1 MRITGSKVH
10 RIWKCAASAVLP
22 QHAMDVDRP
31 EWEPMRKHGQGV
43 HGFLEVVGK
52 VGRGAA
58 LAAAPADVVPLLEAL
73 DLDNLPVGLATEVS
87 FAWSW
92 QTGAVRE
99 LGRNLPRRQDG
110 GVDYDHPSIQ
120 PPVDWSCEV
129 PLTIDV
135 MGVAE
140 RVADS
145 SARRDI
151 VMRKGYVGDYKS
163 GHTRYPAPDMFGQ
176 TLLAALC
183 VARVYGCDDVVVE
196 LLHIH
201 DNGGHHTVRRTVN
214 EWDLQAFEA
223 ELQAAM
229 RVTQPVVVGRYED
242 TSVDEIRA
250 AVEAVRVHG
259 VAALSPLA
267 EVEIIPP
274 TPVEG
279 PWCDYCPAFRS
290 CPAKLAL
297 VRAIP
302 EELVRLGVRPG
313 IEEDGLEGTPGAL
326 RDFLYR
332 AATGDPPIPLT
343 AREAAALDRAVALLE
358 PPALVLAPGALT
370 IRNAAAAWEAI
381 ERIEDVLARAKEE
394 ICSIAAFEQIPLSDG
409 RVIGR
414 FVTERRGLN
423 GKVAAELL
431 RERLGPAAANYIEES
446 VTLDALR
453 KAVAKHRRPGEKIET
468 KAGDGVYDRALQEVE
483 RRGGLELKVTDAV
496 RPHVP
501 KKRPT

>member
-1 MRITGSKVH
+1 MRITGSKIH

-22 QHAMDVDRP
+22 QGYDGSDPSPAALRGTAIHA
-31 EWEPMRKHGQGV
+31 
-43 HGFLEVVGK
+43 FLEQVGK
-52 VGRGAA
+52 IGRGAA

-87 FAWSW
+87 FAWNW

-99 LGRNLPRRQDG
+99 LGRNLPRLPTG
-110 GVDYDHPSIQ
+110 AVDYDAAG
-120 PPVDWSCEV
+120 VNWSCEV
-129 PLTIDV
+129 PITIDV
-135 MGVAE
+135 MGLAYASSGPGQGE
-140 RVADS
+140 RVDV
-145 SARRDI
+145 RDI
-151 VMRKGYVGDYKS
+151 AKRGYVGDYKS
-163 GHTRYPAPDMFGQ
+163 GHTKYPAPDMFGQ

-201 DNGGHHTVRRTVN
+201 DNGGHHAARRTVN

-223 ELQAAM
+223 ELSASMLAIAA
-229 RVTQPVVVGRYED
+229 PNAGGPD
-242 TSVDEIRA
+242 FVD
-250 AVEAVRVHG
+250 HG
-259 VAALSPLA
+259 
-267 EVEIIPP
+267 
-274 TPVEG
+274 PVEG
-279 PWCDYCPAFRS
+279 SWCDHCPAFRS

-302 EELVRLGVRPG
+302 TELMRLGATAGVEPG
-313 IEEDGLEGTPGAL
+313 TM
-326 RDFLYR
+326 
-332 AATGDPPIPLT
+332 TLT
-343 AREAAALDRAVALLE
+343 
-358 PPALVLAPGALT
+358 PGALT

-394 ICSIAAFEQIPLSDG
+394 ICSIGAFEPIPLSDG

-414 FVTERRGLN
+414 LITERRGLN

-431 RERLGPAAANYIEES
+431 RERLGPAAAEYIEES

-453 KAVAKHRRPGEKIET
+453 KAVAKHRRPDEKIET
-468 KAGDGVYDRALQEVE
+468 KAGTGVYDKALQEVE

-501 KKRPT
+501 KKRPG

>member
-1 MRITGSKVH
+1 MRTGSKVH
-10 RIWKCAASAVLP
+10 RIWKCPASAVLP
-22 QHAMDVDRP
+22 QGYVSNDPSPAALRGTAIHA
-31 EWEPMRKHGQGV
+31 
-43 HGFLEVVGK
+43 FLEQVGK

-58 LAAAPADVVPLLEAL
+58 LANAPAEVVPLCEAL
-73 DLDNLPVGLATEVS
+73 DLENLPVGLATEVS
-87 FAWSW
+87 FAWNW

-99 LGRNLPRRQDG
+99 LGRNLPRLPTG
-110 GVDYDHPSIQ
+110 AVDYDAAG
-120 PPVDWSCEV
+120 VDWSCEV

-135 MGVAE
+135 MGVAFASVPRE
-140 RVADS
+140 GAYGTR
-145 SARRDI
+145 
-151 VMRKGYVGDYKS
+151 GYVGDYKS
-163 GHTRYPAPDMFGQ
+163 GHSKYPAPDMFGQ

-201 DNGGHHTVRRTVN
+201 DNGGHHAVRRTVN

-223 ELQAAM
+223 ELQQAM
-229 RVTQPVVVGRYED
+229 ETIADRQRLADFGFGGRLD
-242 TSVDEIRA
+242 
-250 AVEAVRVHG
+250 
-259 VAALSPLA
+259 LLPA
-267 EVEIIPP
+267 EEVPAP
-274 TPVEG
+274 HEG
-279 PWCDYCPAFRS
+279 PWCDHCAAFRS
-290 CPAKLAL
+290 CDKKLAL

-302 EELVRLGVRPG
+302 EQLVQLGARPDP
-313 IEEDGLEGTPGAL
+313 ESGAL
-326 RDFLYR
+326 
-332 AATGDPPIPLT
+332 TLT
-343 AREAAALDRAVALLE
+343 
-358 PPALVLAPGALT
+358 PGALT

-394 ICSIAAFEQIPLSDG
+394 ICSIGAFEPIPLSDG

-414 FVTERRGLN
+414 LVTERRGLN

-431 RERLGPAAANYIEES
+431 RERLGPAAAEYIEES

-501 KKRPT
+501 KKRPG

>member
-22 QHAMDVDRP
+22 QHTMDVDRS
-31 EWEPMRKHGQGV
+31 EWEPMRTKGQGV

-52 VGRGAA
+52 IGRGAA
-58 LAAAPADVVPLLEAL
+58 LANAPAEVVPLCEAL
-73 DLDNLPVGLATEVS
+73 DLENLPVGLATEVS
-87 FAWSW
+87 FAWNW
-92 QTGAVRE
+92 QTCAVRE
-99 LGRNLPRRQDG
+99 LGRNLPRRPDG
-110 GVDYDHPSIQ
+110 GVDYGHPSVQ
-120 PPVDWSCEV
+120 PPVDWYREV
-129 PLTIDV
+129 PITIDV
-135 MGVAE
+135 MGVAQQGTGGQGGKNT
-140 RVADS
+140 R
-145 SARRDI
+145 
-151 VMRKGYVGDYKS
+151 GYVGDYKS
-163 GHTRYPAPDMFGQ
+163 GHTKYPAPDMFGQ

-183 VARVYGCDDVVVE
+183 VSRVYGCDDVVVE

-201 DNGGHHTVRRTVN
+201 DNGGHHAVRRTVN

-223 ELQAAM
+223 ELQIAVAIA
-229 RVTQPVVVGRYED
+229 TEPAD
-242 TSVDEIRA
+242 TPEFQRIT
-250 AVEAVRVHG
+250 G
-259 VAALSPLA
+259 GL
-267 EVEIIPP
+267 

-279 PWCDYCPAFRS
+279 PWCDHCPAFRS

-302 EELVRLGVRPG
+302 EELTRIGLAPGEERPG
-313 IEEDGLEGTPGAL
+313 LPGQLRAIRTKMIE
-326 RDFLYR
+326 
-332 AATGDPPIPLT
+332 TGFALT
-343 AREAAALDRAVALLE
+343 AHEAAALDAAIEWLE
-358 PPALVLAPGALT
+358 PPPLQITPGAIT
-370 IRNAAAAWEAI
+370 IRNAAAAWAFL
-381 ERIEDVLARAKEE
+381 ERMEDAAARAKEE
-394 ICSIAAFEQIPLSDG
+394 ICSIGAFEPIPLSDG

-414 FVTERRGLN
+414 LVTERRGLN

-431 RERLGPAAANYIEES
+431 RERLGPAAAEYIEES

-501 KKRPT
+501 KKRPG

>member
-31 EWEPMRKHGQGV
+31 EWEPMRTKGQGV

-52 VGRGAA
+52 VGRGTA

-87 FAWSW
+87 FAWNW
-92 QTGAVRE
+92 QTGEARE
-99 LGRNLPRRQDG
+99 LGRNLPRRPDG

-120 PPVDWSCEV
+120 PPVDWSREV
-129 PLTIDV
+129 PITIDV
-135 MGVAE
+135 MGVAFATVPRE
-140 RVADS
+140 GAYGTR
-145 SARRDI
+145 
-151 VMRKGYVGDYKS
+151 GYVGDYKS
-163 GHTRYPAPDMFGQ
+163 GHTKYPAPDMFGQ

-183 VARVYGCDDVVVE
+183 VSKVYGCDDVVVE

-223 ELQAAM
+223 ELIEAM
-229 RVTQPVVVGRYED
+229 RRVSTADHEGWPNPYEEQPV
-242 TSVDEIRA
+242 
-250 AVEAVRVHG
+250 
-259 VAALSPLA
+259 
-267 EVEIIPP
+267 
-274 TPVEG
+274 PVEG
-279 PWCDYCPAFRS
+279 LWCDHCPAFRS

-302 EELVRLGVRPG
+302 EQLVQLGIRPANWVP
-313 IEEDGLEGTPGAL
+313 DA
-326 RDFLYR
+326 D
-332 AATGDPPIPLT
+332 TGSTLQLT
-343 AREAAALDRAVALLE
+343 
-358 PPALVLAPGALT
+358 PGALT

-414 FVTERRGLN
+414 LVTERRGLN

-431 RERLGPAAANYIEES
+431 RERLGPAAAEYIEES

-468 KAGDGVYDRALQEVE
+468 KAGDGVYQIALAEVE
-483 RRGGLELKVTDAV
+483 RRGGLEIRVTDAV

-501 KKRPT
+501 KKRPG

>member
-10 RIWKCAASAVLP
+10 RIWKCPASAVLP
-22 QHAMDVDRP
+22 QHAMDIDRL
-31 EWEPMRKHGQGV
+31 EWEPMRTRGQGV

-87 FAWSW
+87 FAWNW

-99 LGRNLPRRQDG
+99 LGRNLPRRPDG
-110 GVDYDHPSIQ
+110 GVDYDAVSFSALCSTCQ
-120 PPVDWSCEV
+120 RRLNDAAAEGKEGALVCDACLGGAPVDWSCEV

-135 MGVAE
+135 MGVALKE
-140 RVADS
+140 IAYQLGDQ
-145 SARRDI
+145 APRR
-151 VMRKGYVGDYKS
+151 GYVGDYKS
-163 GHTRYPAPDMFGQ
+163 GHTKYPAPDMFGQ

-183 VARVYGCDDVVVE
+183 VARLYGCDDVVVE

-201 DNGGHHTVRRTVN
+201 DNGGHHAVRRTVN
-214 EWDLQAFEA
+214 EWDLLAFEA
-223 ELQAAM
+223 ELQHATYGAI
-229 RVTQPVVVGRYED
+229 RQP
-242 TSVDEIRA
+242 
-250 AVEAVRVHG
+250 
-259 VAALSPLA
+259 
-267 EVEIIPP
+267 
-274 TPVEG
+274 EG
-279 PWCDYCPAFRS
+279 IENDIHEGAWCDYCPAFRS

-302 EELVRLGVRPG
+302 EQLVQLGIRQPRVNVSPCDAESG
-313 IEEDGLEGTPGAL
+313 QPMVDES
-326 RDFLYR
+326 
-332 AATGDPPIPLT
+332 
-343 AREAAALDRAVALLE
+343 
-358 PPALVLAPGALT
+358 PALVLTPGALT
-370 IRNAAAAWEAI
+370 IRNAGAAWEAI

-394 ICSIAAFEQIPLSDG
+394 ICSIGAFEEIPLSDG

-414 FVTERRGLN
+414 LRTERKGLN

-431 RERLGPAAANYIEES
+431 RKRLGPAAAEYIEES

-468 KAGDGVYDRALQEVE
+468 KAGDGVYDKALQEVE

-501 KKRPT
+501 KKRPG